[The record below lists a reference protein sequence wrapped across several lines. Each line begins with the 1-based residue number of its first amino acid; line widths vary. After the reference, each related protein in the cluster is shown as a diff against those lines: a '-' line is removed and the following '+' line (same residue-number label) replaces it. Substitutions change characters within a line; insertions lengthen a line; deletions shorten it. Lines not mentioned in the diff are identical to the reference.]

1 MNFILFPGKRQPTG
15 TRSEQEKRR
24 PHSQATSSAEVPPP
38 HARRIVPVVPS
49 SSACAVPRSAHCGAP
64 KSPSR
69 ACLGPLPQLSA
80 TFFYIPSSS
89 APPCVCN
96 YCFQKVG
103 AQKGWRRISRPQGLL
118 RGSPL
123 WWYDDLNGEL
133 IAVAA
138 SSPVPTLFSFRARK
152 LEGWGLPW
160 RRMQTTRRSL
170 STLRRYSDLFLPVS
184 SPTARSVPGEGG
196 RQWQEKL
203 LSPVGQISCL

>member
-1 MNFILFPGKRQPTG
+1 MVHLVVFPSHLNKSGFDPSFMNFILFPGKRQPTG

-89 APPCVCN
+89 APPFRGFAPASATTV
-96 YCFQKVG
+96 
-103 AQKGWRRISRPQGLL
+103 SR
-118 RGSPL
+118 
-123 WWYDDLNGEL
+123 
-133 IAVAA
+133 
-138 SSPVPTLFSFRARK
+138 K
-152 LEGWGLPW
+152 
-160 RRMQTTRRSL
+160 
-170 STLRRYSDLFLPVS
+170 
-184 SPTARSVPGEGG
+184 
-196 RQWQEKL
+196 
-203 LSPVGQISCL
+203 